1 MKLSTT
7 INCSLD
13 NLKLVRD
20 FIRQALTE
28 TVDCPISTNEII
40 LALDEMC
47 SNLIIHAHAEKPE
60 DKIILSVEFQE
71 KEKIIFEIIDE
82 GEPFDITT
90 FEEPDLISLIHG
102 KRKGG
107 LGIRLVKKIMNEIAY
122 FRIEGKNICRLTKI
136 VRD

>member
-1 MKLSTT
+1 MKVSTT

-20 FIRQALTE
+20 FIRKALTE

-47 SNLIIHAHAEKPE
+47 SNLIIHAHSEKPQ
-60 DKIILSVEFQE
+60 DKIQLSIEFLEQ
-71 KEKIIFEIIDE
+71 KKIIFEIIDE

-90 FEEPDLISLIHG
+90 FQEPDLISLIHG

-107 LGIRLVKKIMNEIAY
+107 LGIRLVKKIMNQIEY
-122 FRIEGKNICRLTKI
+122 FRVEGKNICRLTK
-136 VRD
+136 VVNG